1 MARRGSDG
9 IGKLQA
15 EAVRRARRWAAH
27 GAMAGARGDAG
38 RGAGW
43 LPRVGGSA
51 ADQKRARKPTD
62 QVRP

>member
-15 EAVRRARRWAAH
+15 EAVRRARRCAH
-27 GAMAGARGDAG
+27 GAMAGVRGDAG